1 MRRLDLLIS
10 ADLDRELTAIA
21 ESAGIPRH
29 DVLRRGLAVLKTAR
43 IARARGLP
51 HIGFTT
57 DPARL
62 DIELTG
68 AL

>member
-21 ESAGIPRH
+21 ESAGIAQH
-29 DVLRRGLAVLKTAR
+29 EVLRRGLAVLKAAR
-43 IARARGLP
+43 IAKARGLP

-62 DIELTG
+62 DLELTG
-68 AL
+68 VL

>member
-1 MRRLDLLIS
+1 MRRLDFLIS

-21 ESAGIPRH
+21 EGAGIQQH
-29 DVLRRGLAVLKTAR
+29 DVLRRGLAVLKAAR

-62 DIELTG
+62 DLEL
-68 AL
+68 LNVL

>member
-21 ESAGIPRH
+21 EGAGICRH
-29 DVLRRGLAVLKTAR
+29 DVLRRGLAVLKAAR
-43 IARARGLP
+43 IAKARGLP

-62 DIELTG
+62 DLEVVNVL
-68 AL
+68 

>member
-21 ESAGIPRH
+21 GSAGIPQH
-29 DVLRRGLAVLKTAR
+29 EVLRRGLAVLKGAR

-62 DIELTG
+62 DLELTG
-68 AL
+68 VL

>member
-10 ADLDRELTAIA
+10 EELDRELTVIS

-29 DVLRRGLAVLKTAR
+29 DVLRRGLAVLKAAR
-43 IARARGLP
+43 IARGRGLP
-51 HIGFTT
+51 HVGFTT

-62 DIELTG
+62 DLELVNV
-68 AL
+68 L